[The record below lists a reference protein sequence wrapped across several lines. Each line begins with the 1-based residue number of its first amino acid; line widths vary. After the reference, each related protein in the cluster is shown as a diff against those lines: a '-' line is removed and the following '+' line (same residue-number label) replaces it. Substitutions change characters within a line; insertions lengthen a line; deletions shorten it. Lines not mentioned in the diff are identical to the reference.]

1 MIATLEGQLV
11 EKHPTKVLV
20 EVNGLGYEVH
30 IPLSTYETLG
40 EVGEPL
46 RLHTHHYVREDL
58 QQLFG
63 FHSPEEK
70 HIFSLLLS
78 VSGIGPKSAL
88 GILSSI
94 GSAEL
99 QRAIVQEN
107 VDLLVTA
114 PGVGRKSAQRLI
126 IELKE
131 KMVKAGEVLSGE
143 VSTDGGIDGGEAV
156 MALVSLGYNKST
168 AEKTVA
174 QIIRQNSSSDL
185 GLEECIKLAL
195 RALTRS

>member
-1 MIATLEGQLV
+1 MKRLPPELEQLV
-11 EKHPTKVLV
+11 HDVLEKA
-20 EVNGLGYEVH
+20 GLDDAAASE
-30 IPLSTYETLG
+30 L
-40 EVGEPL
+40 
-46 RLHTHHYVREDL
+46 REDL

-143 VSTDGGIDGGEAV
+143 VSTDGGIDSGEAV